1 MSKRKKQQRL
11 TRKPKKS
18 LAPKKRPLPK
28 PKGPQKIAIDE
39 VKYLKF
45 RITKL
50 NEEILKLQEQKLEGD
65 QKVIDVTKANVALRK
80 QLTINDIT
88 RVYEECGIEAG
99 DQVVKDGEGFAI
111 LRPAGG
117 KPAPKPPL
125 TVVKDDETGES
136 DGKGKEDSK

>member
-1 MSKRKKQQRL
+1 VSKSKKQKRI

-28 PKGPQKIAIDE
+28 PKGPQKISIDE

-50 NEEILKLQEQKLEGD
+50 NEEILKLQEQKLEAD
-65 QKVIDVTKANVALRK
+65 ERVIAITKKNVALRK
-80 QLTINDIT
+80 QLTMNDIT
-88 RVYEECGIEAG
+88 RIYDECGIEAG
-99 DQVVKDGEGFAI
+99 DQVVQDGEGFAI

-117 KPAPKPPL
+117 KAPKATPKI
-125 TVVKDDETGES
+125 VKDDEGDSKGT
-136 DGKGKEDSK
+136 DGKEEE